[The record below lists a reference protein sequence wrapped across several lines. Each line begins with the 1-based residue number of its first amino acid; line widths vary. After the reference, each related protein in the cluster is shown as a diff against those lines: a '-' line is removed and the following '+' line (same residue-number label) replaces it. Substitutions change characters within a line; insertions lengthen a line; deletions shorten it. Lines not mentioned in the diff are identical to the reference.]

1 MTKNNNI
8 KKLLNGV
15 MIGCVFCVISVFV
28 FSLFMYFFD
37 FPVSVESGGLY
48 ILLNLGLFISSL
60 YAGKNVSKNGYLYGI
75 LNGIIFLFIILVLN
89 IFLNQG
95 NFNFFNFLLKIP
107 LFILLCAVGGIFGAN
122 LKK

>member
-28 FSLFMYFFD
+28 FSLFD

-75 LNGIIFLFIILVLN
+75 MNGIIFLFIMLVLN

-95 NFNFFNFLLKIP
+95 NFNVFNFLLKIP